1 MTATASSSVIGPRL
15 LPAERHRA
23 VLAIGVL
30 LVLLGLMLHASGLD
44 PPWMLWAHRRAPS
57 PAEEVAWSCLTIA
70 GMGWSALILVLA
82 ADRGQGRL
90 TALLLP
96 TFVLGSLLTHVPKWL
111 VPTPRPAAT
120 ALLQQLHVIGDAL
133 RGPVSMPSGHALT
146 AAATAVL
153 LCAGIA
159 SGRRVLGTLIVAFA
173 VLVCISRVAVGA
185 HWPSDV
191 LVGAG
196 LGLVAPGLVFAA
208 ACRPRTARAL
218 ERLAAAVRRTN
229 GQRCVALV
237 ELAAAAGLVF
247 ERTGYPSG
255 RAMVGLLAGTAI
267 VSAAW
272 RWRDAGRARTWTTTA
287 GSS

>member
-1 MTATASSSVIGPRL
+1 MTPTASSSTIDPRL
-15 LPAERHRA
+15 LPAGRYPA
-23 VLAIGVL
+23 VLALGGL
-30 LVLLGLMLHASGLD
+30 LVLLGLVLRASGLD
-44 PPWMLWAHRRAPS
+44 PVWMLWAHRHAPS
-57 PAEEVAWSCLTIA
+57 PAEAVAWSCLTIA

-82 ADRGQGRL
+82 TDRGQGRL
-90 TALLLP
+90 TAWLLP

-120 ALLQQLHVIGDAL
+120 SLLQHLHVIGDAL

-146 AAATAVL
+146 AAAAAVL

-159 SGRRVLGTLIVAFA
+159 SGRRVLGALIVVGA
-173 VLVCISRVAVGA
+173 VLVGISRVAVGA

-191 LVGAG
+191 LTGTG

-237 ELAAAAGLVF
+237 ELASAAGLVF
-247 ERTGYPSG
+247 ERTGYPAG
-255 RAMVGLLAGTAI
+255 RAMVGLLAGTA
-267 VSAAW
+267 VASAVW
-272 RWRDAGRARTWTTTA
+272 RWRQATEARARPTTA
-287 GSS
+287 GSA